1 MKKRGS
7 EGKDFVPWEELDS
20 MQLAKQIQKYP
31 TGVRPQSFKS
41 KVKLKVYKKWTDKIK
56 TILFIIRLENMCHFL
71 KRSLS
76 F

>member
-1 MKKRGS
+1 MLEQCVHQTRNQHLEKLLMKKRGS

-41 KVKLKVYKKWTDKIK
+41 KVKLKVYKK
-56 TILFIIRLENMCHFL
+56 
-71 KRSLS
+71 
-76 F
+76 